1 MALQCLK
8 SKSRLRRFKI
18 FFIFH
23 FLIILDEDAS
33 FFLAVQKQDKKDAL
47 KKDNKKMRNFL
58 IWEYQHTL
66 KDSKL
71 IKGIV

>member
-33 FFLAVQKQDKKDAL
+33 FFLAVQKQDKKDGQ

-58 IWEYQHTL
+58 NWGYQHTL